1 MLFLSLSF
9 ARVWPFRH
17 VMSLSHP
24 HMHPHL
30 HSHMHPKLR
39 QFNWSRSPNRLI
51 LWLNHLLID
60 FFDPNLKPDFNSS
73 WQNRL
78 KHVRIILKSSKS
90 INFIFINKLMSLTEE
105 SVHLNIKNLTALIVY
120 IYIYIAHSSI
130 SMYWKYEM
138 WLIIIN
144 LTWTL
149 QGCQH

>member
-17 VMSLSHP
+17 IMSLSHP

-60 FFDPNLKPDFNSS
+60 FFDPNLKPEFNSS
-73 WQNRL
+73 WQNWL
-78 KHVRIILKSSKS
+78 KAVRIRWKLSILIKNSQ
-90 INFIFINKLMSLTEE
+90 NKLEMDKFNQKWLNLIENGQNQSTFRLILTF
-105 SVHLNIKNLTALIVY
+105 LIF
-120 IYIYIAHSSI
+120 
-130 SMYWKYEM
+130 
-138 WLIIIN
+138 
-144 LTWTL
+144 
-149 QGCQH
+149 